1 MANDQVLM
9 TVDEFQLEFIRQIRS
24 MYTEEDLHRPVTEI
38 DAFNMMFTLTVLA
51 KAVKLQE
58 G

>member
-1 MANDQVLM
+1 M